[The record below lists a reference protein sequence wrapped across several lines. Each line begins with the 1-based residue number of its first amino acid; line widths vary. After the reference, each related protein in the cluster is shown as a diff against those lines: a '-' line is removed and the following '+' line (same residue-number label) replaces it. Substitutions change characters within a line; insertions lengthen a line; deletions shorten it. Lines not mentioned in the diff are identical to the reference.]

1 MGGRRLSIE
10 DPDRIVDDW
19 PCDRTLNAQE
29 RRKAGYR
36 AEREK
41 LAQERAQPPVQIAP
55 EFPEPVQDDF
65 KFPLPSPEEYFPDW
79 DWLLAPWGPPD
90 DYPGAKAYR
99 DIQERALREHLGL
112 PLDDPAPVAYVEP
125 QREAQEEPAGGP
137 ALPLGARLAGFR
149 F

>member
-1 MGGRRLSIE
+1 MGGRRLSIV
-10 DPDRIVDDW
+10 DPDAIVDDW
-19 PCDRTLNAQE
+19 PLNTPRDAQE

-36 AEREK
+36 AERQKE
-41 LAQERAQPPVQIAP
+41 AQKAAEPP
-55 EFPEPVQDDF
+55 EDGF

-125 QREAQEEPAGGP
+125 QREAQDEPTRKP
-137 ALPLGARLAGFR
+137 LPVGARLAGFR